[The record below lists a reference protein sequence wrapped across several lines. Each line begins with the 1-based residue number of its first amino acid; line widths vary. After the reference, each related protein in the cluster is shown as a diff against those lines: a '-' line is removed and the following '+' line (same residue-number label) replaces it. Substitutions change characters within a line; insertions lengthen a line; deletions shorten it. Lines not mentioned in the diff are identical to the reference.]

1 MKHVLATYMR
11 LSLEDIDK
19 RTNAL
24 KDDSNSITS
33 QRSLIHRHLD
43 QNPELSGWMRMEFCD
58 DGFSGTNFERPA
70 FQRMI
75 EMIKRGE
82 ISCIVVKDLSRFG
95 RNYIEVGDYL
105 EHVFPFLGVRFMSIN
120 DHYDSKHHAGRTVGT
135 DIALKNL
142 MYDFYSKDLSRKVKS
157 SMGVRQRAC
166 KLVNSVPYGY
176 MVLPQD
182 KHTYVPDPE
191 AAAVIRR
198 IFRDVA
204 AGISC
209 TEVAKMLNAEGVLTP
224 SQYKNRKKN
233 RADGKASSQWTH
245 PRIHAIIRNVKY
257 TGVMLNHTRESR
269 YLRDKNQRR
278 VPREEWYVKEN
289 AHEALVSQEEFERAN
304 SMIRS
309 RKDGERKQ
317 YDKSDRVYYC
327 GYCGRKLERE
337 NGTVFSCATHRYQ
350 GGSACDRIRFRIED
364 IEAKALAEF
373 TTKHLPERKKP
384 EPPKHTE
391 NRSVV
396 KLRDKRIKS
405 EIERCHSQMVKGYQ
419 DYKEGRIG
427 RDDYLRMKDALRAQ
441 EEQLKAD
448 LEKVE
453 TPETTPVSDTPQ
465 ATHEAY
471 SAAEIKEL
479 MLMAVERI
487 EVFADSEIRMKLK
500 STQNAKVLKS
510 EAT

>member
-1 MKHVLATYMR
+1 MKNVLAMYMR

-19 RTNAL
+19 RTNVL

-43 QNPELSGWMRMEFCD
+43 QTPELSGWTRMEFCD

-82 ISCIVVKDLSRFG
+82 ISCVVVKDLSRFG

-105 EHVFPFLGVRFMSIN
+105 EHVFPFLGIRFKSIN

-157 SMGVRQRAC
+157 SMAVRQRDC
-166 KLVNSVPYGY
+166 RLVNCVPYGY
-176 MVLPQD
+176 TVHELD
-182 KHTYVPDPE
+182 KHRYAPDPE

-209 TEVAKMLNAEGVLTP
+209 TEVARTLNAEGVLTP
-224 SQYKNRKKN
+224 SQYKNKKKN
-233 RADGKASSQWTH
+233 RTAGKAGSQWTH
-245 PRIHAIIRNVKY
+245 PAIHAIIRNVKY

-278 VPREEWYVKEN
+278 VPKEEWYIKEN
-289 AHEALVSQEEFERAN
+289 AHEAIVTQEEFERAN
-304 SMIRS
+304 GMIRR
-309 RKDGERKQ
+309 RKDSERKE
-317 YDKSDRVYYC
+317 YDKRDRVYYC

-350 GGSACDRIRFRIED
+350 AGSACDRIRFRIED
-364 IEAKALAEF
+364 IEALALAEF
-373 TTKHLPERKKP
+373 KTKHLPERKKP
-384 EPPKHTE
+384 EIQRRTE
-391 NRSVV
+391 NRPVV

-405 EIERCHSQMVKGYQ
+405 EIERCHTQMVKGYQ

-427 RDDYLRMKDALRAQ
+427 RDDYLKMKNALRVQ
-441 EEQLKAD
+441 EEHLKEE

-453 TPETTPVSDTPQ
+453 KPETTPDSDVSQ
-465 ATHEAY
+465 AAHEEYAE
-471 SAAEIKEL
+471 AEIKEL
-479 MLMAVERI
+479 MLTAVEKI

-500 STQNAKVLKS
+500 STQNENAQKS
-510 EAT
+510 EAV